1 MEKLKF
7 YSLDEATEIIETFLL
22 NKLHKEKNIKMK
34 IKTPPVENALAW
46 FDPDDDG
53 LYITSD
59 LSRWS
64 PELLYVLPLHENT
77 HKVLYGL
84 VENYENGYHNIAF
97 RNFFEKYSGMRTYHD
112 EKSGW
117 QFIQD
122 VGEKYIAWLEKQKE
136 VLNEIF
142 KIIKNTDLP
151 KKENEQEGEQDGGN
165 GGQEGESEAEK
176 MNKILRQNSGGQE
189 GEQEG
194 GQKSE
199 QECEQSGEQSDGES
213 NDQESGQKS
222 EQEGEQSDGES
233 NEQSDEQKNDQEG
246 ESGDQESESNEQ
258 SDEQKPGAYEGQK
271 QDVVLKGGRKK
282 FRL

>member
-1 MEKLKF
+1 MEKEKL
-7 YSLDEATEIIETFLL
+7 YSLEVAIEALQTFYL
-22 NKLHKEKNIKMK
+22 NALHKDKNIKMK

-46 FDPDDDG
+46 FDPADDE
-53 LYITSD
+53 LYITND
-59 LSRWS
+59 LSKWS

-112 EKSGW
+112 EKFGW

-122 VGEKYIAWLEKQKE
+122 VGEKYIVWLEIHKE

-142 KIIKNTDLP
+142 RIIKNTDLP
-151 KKENEQEGEQDGGN
+151 KKENEQEGEQDGEN
-165 GGQEGESEAEK
+165 GGQDGESDAEK
-176 MNKILRQNSGGQE
+176 MNKILRQNSGDQEGGQE
-189 GEQEG
+189 GE
-194 GQKSE
+194 
-199 QECEQSGEQSDGES
+199 SGEQ
-213 NDQESGQKS
+213 N
-222 EQEGEQSDGES
+222 GEQSDGES
-233 NEQSDEQKNDQEG
+233 NEQSDEKGEQEKQSG
-246 ESGDQESESNEQ
+246 ENSDQESESG
-258 SDEQKPGAYEGQK
+258 EQKSVVYEGQK

>member
-1 MEKLKF
+1 MKKEKL
-7 YSLDEATEIIETFLL
+7 YSLEVAIEALETFYL
-22 NKLHKEKNIKMK
+22 NALHKEKNIKMK

-53 LYITSD
+53 LYITND

-112 EKSGW
+112 EKLGW

-122 VGEKYIAWLEKQKE
+122 VGEKYIEWLEKFKNI
-136 VLNEIF
+136 LNEIF

-176 MNKILRQNSGGQE
+176 MNKILRQNSGDQE
-189 GEQEG
+189 GDQEG

-199 QECEQSGEQSDGES
+199 QESEQESEQSD
-213 NDQESGQKS
+213 D
-222 EQEGEQSDGES
+222 ES
-233 NEQSDEQKNDQEG
+233 NEQSDEQKDDQEG
-246 ESGDQESESNEQ
+246 ESGDQESESGEQ
-258 SDEQKPGAYEGQK
+258 EGGEYEGQK

>member
-1 MEKLKF
+1 MEKEKL
-7 YSLDEATEIIETFLL
+7 YSLEVAIEALQTFYL
-22 NKLHKEKNIKMK
+22 NALHKEKKIKMK
-34 IKTPPVENALAW
+34 IKTPPMESVLAW
-46 FDPDDDG
+46 FDPNDDG

-77 HKVLYGL
+77 HKVLHGL

-97 RNFFEKYSGMRTYHD
+97 RDFFEKYSGMRTYND
-112 EKSGW
+112 EKLGW

-122 VGEKYIAWLEKQKE
+122 VGDKYIAWLEKQKE

-142 KIIKNTDLP
+142 RIIKNTDLP
-151 KKENEQEGEQDGGN
+151 KKENEQEGENGGQEGEN

-176 MNKILRQNSGGQE
+176 MNKILRQNSGDQDGEQEAGESNEQSGQE

-194 GQKSE
+194 GQ
-199 QECEQSGEQSDGES
+199 
-213 NDQESGQKS
+213 
-222 EQEGEQSDGES
+222 SDGES
-233 NEQSDEQKNDQEG
+233 NEKSDQESEQEGGQNDESDDQEG
-246 ESGDQESESNEQ
+246 ESGEQENEKNG
-258 SDEQKPGAYEGQK
+258 EYEGQK
-271 QDVVLKGGRKK
+271 QDVVLKGGKKK

>member
-1 MEKLKF
+1 MEKEKL
-7 YSLDEATEIIETFLL
+7 YSLEVAIEALQTFYL
-22 NKLHKEKNIKMK
+22 NALHKEKNIKMK
-34 IKTPPVENALAW
+34 IKTPPAENVLAW
-46 FDPDDDG
+46 FDTTDDE

-77 HKVLYGL
+77 HKVLHGL

-112 EKSGW
+112 EKLGW

-122 VGEKYIAWLEKQKE
+122 VGEKYIEWLEKQKE

-142 KIIKNTDLP
+142 RIIKNTDLP
-151 KKENEQEGEQDGGN
+151 KKENEQEGEQSGGN
-165 GGQEGESEAEK
+165 GGQEGENEVEK
-176 MNKILRQNSGGQE
+176 MNKILRQNSG
-189 GEQEG
+189 EQES

-199 QECEQSGEQSDGES
+199 QEG
-213 NDQESGQKS
+213 

-233 NEQSDEQKNDQEG
+233 NEQKGQEG
-246 ESGDQESESNEQ
+246 ESGEQEKQNGEQEKQSGDQESESNEQ
-258 SDEQKPGAYEGQK
+258 KGVVYEGQK
-271 QDVVLKGGRKK
+271 QDVVLKGGKKK